1 MTGTQASRQRS
12 PSGPPW
18 VSFLPAWLCFG
29 ILAAVQIHPSSR
41 AWAAPG
47 TLAPRRYYRI
57 ESDRSRV
64 TIETRTRSLL
74 SQAMRSHLLA
84 ARDFKGQVSLVPGAL
99 DTIVA
104 DFTVRA
110 DSLTITDEMSETS
123 RRDVDRAIK
132 KALEASRYPLIS
144 FHASGSRATAV
155 RPDQYNVAAS
165 GTLDLHG
172 VQRPLT
178 VSAQVSL
185 DGDSLRIR
193 GAVTLRQTDY
203 GLAPLSTGREAMN
216 VEDEV
221 ALTFTLVATAA
232 PGRR

>member
-1 MTGTQASRQRS
+1 M
-12 PSGPPW
+12 
-18 VSFLPAWLCFG
+18 
-29 ILAAVQIHPSSR
+29 ILAAVQTAPSSA

-57 ESDRSRV
+57 EQDRSRV

-74 SQAMRSHLLA
+74 SQAMRSHVLA
-84 ARDFKGQVSLVPGAL
+84 ARDFRGQVSLVPGAPE
-99 DTIVA
+99 TIVA

-132 KALEASRYPLIS
+132 KALEASRFPLIA
-144 FHASGSRATAV
+144 FHASASRATAV
-155 RPDQYNVAAS
+155 RPDDYDVAAS

-178 VSAQVSL
+178 VPAQVSSE
-185 DGDSLRIR
+185 GDALHIR
-193 GAVTLRQTDY
+193 GSITLRQTDY
-203 GLAPLSTGREAMN
+203 GLAPVSTGKEAMN
-216 VEDEV
+216 VTDEV
-221 ALTFTLVATAA
+221 VLTFTLVATAA
-232 PGRR
+232 PVTHRH